1 MKRKWIAALLSLVM
15 AAALI
20 PAAAFAAE
28 PGVSNDTQNKT
39 YTTIQAAL
47 DDAAEGDVITLSAGV
62 YKENLT
68 VSTAVTI
75 QGPANGEA
83 VIQFDA
89 ATKQA
94 QEYFGGR
101 TAHPTIYATADL
113 TLKNLTVAG
122 PTNVHHGIDG
132 ILAKADLTME
142 GVTVK
147 DIRCTAD
154 GGFVC
159 GVQYGLGVM
168 VDGEG
173 DVTIR
178 DCQIVDFQKQA
189 IDLNT
194 TGNIIIESNIIT
206 GVGEQAIIAQN
217 GLVIRKGNATIA
229 DNEISGMVYSADN
242 EWIHCSIGVYA
253 LGDAQLTVT
262 GNTVEGIDNALAVAD
277 NAQAQVTGNT
287 LLAPVINYREDG
299 YLLEAGKNYWGES
312 PDMESLLDGS
322 INPYPYYTDKEM
334 SDLTEPLDGVTLDKT
349 EATMEVGV
357 TLQLH
362 ASATPEYADDKTL
375 VWSTSDSGVAS
386 VDENGLVTAKAVG
399 TAVIT
404 VKNAKGDAKT
414 CTITVQ
420 AAAVDGGEEAPAT
433 GDSSSLVLW
442 VGMLTVSALAGTAL
456 LVKKHLGSMR

>member
-20 PAAAFAAE
+20 PAAAFAVE
-28 PGVSNDTQNKT
+28 PGVSNDTQKKT
-39 YTTIQAAL
+39 YATIQAAL

-122 PTNVHHGIDG
+122 PTNIHHGIDG

-217 GLVIRKGNATIA
+217 GLV
-229 DNEISGMVYSADN
+229 
-242 EWIHCSIGVYA
+242 
-253 LGDAQLTVT
+253 
-262 GNTVEGIDNALAVAD
+262 
-277 NAQAQVTGNT
+277 
-287 LLAPVINYREDG
+287 
-299 YLLEAGKNYWGES
+299 
-312 PDMESLLDGS
+312 
-322 INPYPYYTDKEM
+322 
-334 SDLTEPLDGVTLDKT
+334 
-349 EATMEVGV
+349 
-357 TLQLH
+357 
-362 ASATPEYADDKTL
+362 
-375 VWSTSDSGVAS
+375 
-386 VDENGLVTAKAVG
+386 TAKAVG

-456 LVKKHLGSMR
+456 LVKKHLGSIR